1 MKTEASHVSSWG
13 IWKLWKIRGNDSENF
28 FPAQIVV
35 SVLVMTPA
43 ALAWIRTI
51 PLRLSRLLLPGREVT
66 RVLASATWFGQGSA
80 FAMVTRRDSPTF
92 QCGAPRQFSP
102 GA

>member
-66 RVLASATWFGQGSA
+66 RVWQVWPGLGKVPH
-80 FAMVTRRDSPTF
+80 FAMATRIGDISLRRADI
-92 QCGAPRQFSP
+92 SP